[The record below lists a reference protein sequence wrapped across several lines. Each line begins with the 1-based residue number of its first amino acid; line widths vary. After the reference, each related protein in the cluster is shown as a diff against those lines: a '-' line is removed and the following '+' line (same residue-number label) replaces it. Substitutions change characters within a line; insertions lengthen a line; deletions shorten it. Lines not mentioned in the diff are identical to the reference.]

1 MSAVP
6 PACIGLIDCNN
17 FYVSCER
24 VFRPDLWAKPVA
36 VLSNNDGCIVARSPE
51 LKALGVKMGTPVFQI
66 KALIQQ
72 HRIQVLSS
80 NYPLYGDM
88 SARVMALLGE
98 FSPNLEIYSID
109 EAFIDLTGICPNDP
123 VAYGQRIRQ
132 TIQQHTGI
140 PVCVGL
146 GPTKTLAKLANF
158 AAKKWR
164 KTGGVVDLTDPVRRE
179 KLMRLVQ
186 VHEVWGIGSRTAAK
200 LNQIG
205 IHSVYDLAVQP
216 ASRIQALVTI
226 NVARTVMELNGIPC
240 LELEAVVPDKQ
251 QIICSRS
258 FTRKLVDVQELAEAL
273 AAFCSRAAEKLRS
286 QASLAG
292 TITVFIRTSPFSQQE
307 PCYQRSASMRL
318 TPASQDTRHLV
329 QAAHR
334 LLEHIFKAG
343 YRYQQAGVQLSDL
356 RPASLPGQLDM
367 FADASPTVSV
377 HSASLMKTLDAINH
391 RFPHALQLAA
401 TGLDQRWQVTVEN
414 VSNKYTT
421 DWAELVRVT
430 CG

>member
-1 MSAVP
+1 
-6 PACIGLIDCNN
+6 
-17 FYVSCER
+17 
-24 VFRPDLWAKPVA
+24 
-36 VLSNNDGCIVARSPE
+36 
-51 LKALGVKMGTPVFQI
+51 
-66 KALIQQ
+66 
-72 HRIQVLSS
+72 
-80 NYPLYGDM
+80 
-88 SARVMALLGE
+88 MAILRE
-98 FSPNLEIYSID
+98 FSPNLDVYSID

-132 TIQQHTGI
+132 TVQQHIGI

-146 GPTKTLAKLANF
+146 GPTKTVAKLANF

-164 KTGGVVDLTDPVRRE
+164 KTGGVVDLSDPVRRD
-179 KLMRLVQ
+179 KLMRLVP
-186 VHEVWGIGSRTAAK
+186 VGEVWGIGSRTAAK

-205 IHSVYDLAVQP
+205 IHSVYDLARQP
-216 ASRIQALVTI
+216 ASRVQALVNI

-240 LELEAVVPDKQ
+240 LELEAVAPNKQ

-258 FTRKLVDVQELAEAL
+258 FTRKLVDLRELAEAL
-273 AAFCSRAAEKLRS
+273 ASFCSRAAEKLRS
-286 QASLAG
+286 QQSLAG
-292 TITVFIRTSPFSQQE
+292 TITVFIRTSPFSPQE

-334 LLEHIFKAG
+334 LLAHIFKAG

-367 FADASPTVSV
+367 FIDSGPNISL
-377 HSASLMKTLDAINH
+377 HSDSLMKTLDAINH

-401 TGLDQRWQVTVEN
+401 TGLDQRWQVKVEN